1 MGQTWSVAAQD
12 VSATS
17 AARGPENA
25 RGLEK
30 TEAAGTTLGGAGGP
44 AAAGGSTGRY
54 ELEFEQTQFD
64 TLKEGYVELRW
75 TDLREETA
83 YGGEVQYVVEDNHG
97 DVVYR
102 GPRPRAFVSGLS
114 DGDYAYRVTA
124 YGPEG
129 KLLGR
134 SDKTADVTVAHWPL
148 EQALALFFV
157 GLVIFVAVVST
168 ITWGAIRTRSSG
180 LSGGSSSPPASAGRS
195 TSSARPVSTNS

>member
-1 MGQTWSVAAQD
+1 LCRHRLSPLTTPG
-12 VSATS
+12 
-17 AARGPENA
+17 NA
-25 RGLEK
+25 GD
-30 TEAAGTTLGGAGGP
+30 P
-44 AAAGGSTGRY
+44 AAADGSTGRY
-54 ELEFEQTQFD
+54 ELEFEQTQFE

-75 TDLREETA
+75 TDLQEQTE

-97 DVVYR
+97 DIVYR

-114 DGDYAYRVTA
+114 DGDYEYRVTA

-129 KLLGR
+129 ELLGR
-134 SDKTADVTVAHWPL
+134 SGKTANVTVAHWPL

-180 LSGGSSSPPASAGRS
+180 FSGGSPNPPASAGPS
-195 TSSARPVSTNS
+195 TSSASPASTNP